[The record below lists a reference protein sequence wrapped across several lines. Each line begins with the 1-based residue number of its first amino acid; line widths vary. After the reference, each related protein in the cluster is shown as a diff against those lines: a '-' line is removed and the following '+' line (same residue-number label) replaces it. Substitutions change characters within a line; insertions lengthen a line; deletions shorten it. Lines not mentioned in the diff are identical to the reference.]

1 MNREGSKVSEN
12 IEGGQAP
19 KTGGA
24 SLSDVLPL
32 LIFLALI
39 LLSPLLYDLALWLQ
53 GLLSGR

>member
-1 MNREGSKVSEN
+1 MPEN

-19 KTGGA
+19 RTGGV
-24 SLSDVLPL
+24 SLSDALPL
-32 LIFLALI
+32 LVILAVI